1 MKHLVSH
8 LVLAVITL
16 AAFFG
21 AACTKQVPEAQNA
34 NPSPQQSTLPEGHP
48 PLGDSARE
56 TLMAAPV
63 ANGTDQIS
71 WETPTGWIEEPPAN
85 AMRQA
90 QYLVPGEGGD
100 GQCVVF
106 YFGAGQ
112 GGDAQANAERWADQ
126 FSQPDGSS
134 SRDAL
139 ETEELEVGGVPV
151 LLVQVTGTYNEGG
164 MMMTGAP
171 AKTKPDYMLMG
182 AVVAGPDAN
191 WFFKLTG
198 PEETVRSN
206 EQGFRGLLGSI
217 KSPV

>member
-1 MKHLVSH
+1 MKHIVSH
-8 LVLAVITL
+8 LLIAAVAL
-16 AAFFG
+16 VAFFG
-21 AACTKQVPEAQNA
+21 VACTNQVPEAPDA
-34 NPSPQQSTLPEGHP
+34 NPSPQQSALPEGHP
-48 PLGDSARE
+48 PVGDSARE
-56 TLMAAPV
+56 PSMDAPV
-63 ANGTDQIS
+63 ANGTEQIS
-71 WETPTGWIEEPPAN
+71 WETPAGWLEEPPAN

-112 GGDAQANAERWADQ
+112 GGDAQANAARWADQ

-134 SRDAL
+134 SQDIL
-139 ETEELEVGGVPV
+139 ETEELEVGGTPV
-151 LLVQVTGTYNEGG
+151 LFVQVTGTYNEGG

-171 AKTKPDYMLMG
+171 PKTKPNYMLMG
-182 AVVAGPDAN
+182 AVVAGPNAN
-191 WFFKLTG
+191 WFFKFTG

-206 EQGFRGLLGSI
+206 EQSFRGLLGSI

>member
-1 MKHLVSH
+1 MKPPVSIRLLAAMA
-8 LVLAVITL
+8 LVLI
-16 AAFFG
+16 FG
-21 AACTKQVPEAQNA
+21 AACSKQATEAQNPDPA
-34 NPSPQQSTLPEGHP
+34 PQQGALPMGHP
-48 PLGDSARE
+48 PVGEGSQE
-56 TLMAAPV
+56 PPTSAPV
-63 ANGTDQIS
+63 ATGADQLS

-112 GGDAQANAERWADQ
+112 GGGVQANADRWADQ

-134 SRDAL
+134 SRDVL
-139 ETEELEVGGVPV
+139 VTEELEVGGVPV

-171 AKTKPDYMLMG
+171 PKTKPGHMLMG
-182 AVVAGPDAN
+182 AVVEGPNAN
-191 WFFKLTG
+191 WFFKFTG

-206 EQGFRGLLGSI
+206 EQSFRGLLGSI